1 MNYDIE
7 LYSIIIPVVLE
18 IITLYHL
25 CLHVYFRV
33 YDCFIFFLAP
43 EKPEKR

>member
-18 IITLYHL
+18 IIITCAYM
-25 CLHVYFRV
+25 CISGCMIVSF
-33 YDCFIFFLAP
+33 FFLAP